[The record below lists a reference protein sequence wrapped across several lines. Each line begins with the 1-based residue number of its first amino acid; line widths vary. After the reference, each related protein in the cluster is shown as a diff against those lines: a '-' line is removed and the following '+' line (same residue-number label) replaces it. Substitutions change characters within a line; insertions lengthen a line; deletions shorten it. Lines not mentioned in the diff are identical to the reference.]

1 MFSFFNSVGEEAVPE
16 QDLMAQWFSL
26 VNEKNALV
34 RFESE
39 LMAQAWELELEDRHS
54 HLEQEIRTR
63 LAVDGEF
70 SQDKAEE
77 FFLFFFYFK
86 FYFFVGLF
94 VITDSLSCQICRD

>member
-1 MFSFFNSVGEEAVPE
+1 EEAVPE

-63 LAVDGEF
+63 LAVDD
-70 SQDKAEE
+70 SKKSEE
-77 FFLFFFYFK
+77 DRKVEALLLEEMLE
-86 FYFFVGLF
+86 V
-94 VITDSLSCQICRD
+94 VEQRDAIVAWLEDERLK

>member
-1 MFSFFNSVGEEAVPE
+1 MVSSFAFCCLFLGEETAGE

-54 HLEQEIRTR
+54 HLEQEIRTK
-63 LAVDGEF
+63 LAVDGMLTN
-70 SQDKAEE
+70 SKQ
-77 FFLFFFYFK
+77 
-86 FYFFVGLF
+86 
-94 VITDSLSCQICRD
+94 SNS